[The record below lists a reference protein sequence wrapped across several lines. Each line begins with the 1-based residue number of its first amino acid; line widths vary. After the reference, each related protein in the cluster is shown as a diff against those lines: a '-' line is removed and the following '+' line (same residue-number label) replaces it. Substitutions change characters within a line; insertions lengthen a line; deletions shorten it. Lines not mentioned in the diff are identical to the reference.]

1 MSTPDTTEATWHTRT
16 PLPSASWRNCTEILL
31 LLLTILCT
39 PVWERRG
46 LTSKVCGVCSVSESS
61 PRLLPASSKS
71 VLPGGTALRFSC
83 RYWPS
88 SAHRSGRGEASR
100 PRCVLHAQSQSPRLA
115 SCQRAL
121 SLFFLARSHHLHGV
135 CFPHR
140 YIDILKSF
148 LSCLHT
154 HPVNEFSE

>member
-1 MSTPDTTEATWHTRT
+1 MRT
-16 PLPSASWRNCTEILL
+16 CCLCNHKIWKFLKRCPLQTLL
-31 LLLTILCT
+31 KQLGTHAHH
-39 PVWERRG
+39 
-46 LTSKVCGVCSVSESS
+46 S
-61 PRLLPASSKS
+61 PQ
-71 VLPGGTALRFSC
+71 LPGGTALRFSC

-88 SAHRSGRGEASR
+88 SAHRSGRGEASL

-148 LSCLHT
+148 VSCLHT